1 MSEAVQ
7 QEIENHMRLMLESR
21 LSQLTEPQR
30 AFFHRIFPKGP
41 SREKMV
47 SAIDLC
53 DRTIRK
59 NQAGMAERT
68 T

>member
-1 MSEAVQ
+1 MSKQDECAGQAPPENEA
-7 QEIENHMRLMLESR
+7 EHEARLMRFYS
-21 LSQLTEPQR
+21 
-30 AFFHRIFPKGP
+30 RIFPKGP